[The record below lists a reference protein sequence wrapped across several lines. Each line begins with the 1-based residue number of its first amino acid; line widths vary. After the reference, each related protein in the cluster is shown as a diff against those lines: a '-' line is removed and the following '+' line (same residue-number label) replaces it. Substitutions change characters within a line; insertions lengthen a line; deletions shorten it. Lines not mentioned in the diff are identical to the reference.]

1 MTLVAGLD
9 ISTHRIDA
17 AFISLDADHEE
28 KPFFRT
34 VPIARAAG
42 PERLRA
48 AGEATREAFC
58 RIIPEYAHLALTYD
72 VATVCIEQPFGRNS
86 AMLHLY
92 GAVCAAIPRHVH
104 NIAELSAVE
113 VRSTLNI
120 KLKRGEN
127 IKARCISEALDW
139 SHSRGWW
146 GALDEHEAD
155 ALLTALAWR
164 TRLER
169 YAA

>member
-1 MTLVAGLD
+1 VTLLAGLD
-9 ISTHRIDA
+9 ISLHRIDA
-17 AFISLDADHEE
+17 AFVALDAEHEE
-28 KPFFRT
+28 KPLFRT
-34 VPIARAAG
+34 VPIARVLG

-48 AGEATREAFC
+48 AAEATREAF
-58 RIIPEYAHLALTYD
+58 RFRYPYAD

-139 SHSRGWW
+139 SHARGWW

-164 TRLER
+164 TRLELH
-169 YAA
+169 AA